1 MKLFKRIQSL
11 MLATIMM
18 VMASGTTTAFAAENA
33 PENAVWTATESSEVS
48 DANTAA
54 RAGLVTLVNDT
65 FNMSGTHRG
74 ASRTY
79 NYNAIA
85 FDCSIRDQNG
95 NYLPNGST
103 ILAIR
108 LYDDTNG
115 AMKEWQTSS
124 NGLVV
129 MSWPITRGHRYH
141 FEYLVAYGTQNLRIN
156 MKIYGDTD
164 W

>member
-1 MKLFKRIQSL
+1 MKLFKRIPSFI
-11 MLATIMM
+11 LAV
-18 VMASGTTTAFAAENA
+18 VMALTVVGTNTAFAAEIDQNTTITEA
-33 PENAVWTATESSEVS
+33 SSTATTRS
-48 DANTAA
+48 
-54 RAGLVTLVNDT
+54 GLVLLVDNT
-65 FNMSGTHRG
+65 FNMSGTHVG

-85 FDCSIRDQNG
+85 FDCQVRDKNG

-103 ILAIR
+103 ILAVR

-124 NGLVV
+124 DGLVV
-129 MSWPITRGHRYH
+129 ISWPITSGHRYH
-141 FEYLVAYGTQNLRIN
+141 FEYLVAYGTQDLKIT